1 MDSMKTAHPSAD
13 ILLSQLVLTTEALGP
28 AVEAV
33 GSAQF
38 LPALYEGLLRFVDI
52 DALHLDYEQSSPVGR
67 RIGWIGSYGSNPGL
81 VQQTMELYYRS
92 YANDDPTYG
101 EGTQGKEVQLL
112 QVSAQRVDTELRRAF
127 FDIGDIH
134 DECVVG
140 SDVQGVVYGMSVCR
154 TRRLPPFSLKE
165 LSVVKHL
172 ATLVLPLAALHK
184 RLAGAVSTDA
194 GTAGIPDS
202 LLAQWLGQSRAK
214 LTSREA
220 AVCSAFIQGMTT
232 QAVALSMGVKPS
244 SVETYAKRAFAKLEI
259 GSRRQ
264 LLASFVKSV
273 PFRDQSLHV

>member
-1 MDSMKTAHPSAD
+1 MKTAQSSAD
-13 ILLSQLVLTTEALGP
+13 IQLSQLALTTGALSP

-38 LPALYEGLLRFVDI
+38 LPALYEGLVRFVDF
-52 DALHLDYEQSSPVGR
+52 DALHLDYDQNSPTGR
-67 RIGWIGSYGSNPGL
+67 RVGWIGSFGKNPEL
-81 VQQTMELYYRS
+81 IQQTMELYYRS

-101 EGTQGKEVQLL
+101 EGAEGKEVQLL
-112 QVSAQRVDTELRRAF
+112 QVSAQRVDAELRRAF
-127 FDIGDIH
+127 YDIGDIH

-140 SDVQGVVYGMSVCR
+140 SVVQNVGYGMSVCR

-172 ATLVLPLAALHK
+172 ATLVLPLAAMHK
-184 RLAGAVSTDA
+184 RLAGALPADS

-202 LLAQWLGQSRAK
+202 LLTQWLGQSRAK

-220 AVCSAFIQGMTT
+220 AVCAAFIQGMTT
-232 QAVALSMGVKPS
+232 QAVAQSMGVKPS

-264 LLASFVKSV
+264 LLASFVRSV
-273 PFRDQSLHV
+273 PFRDQSLHVG

>member
-1 MDSMKTAHPSAD
+1 MKTAQSSTD
-13 ILLSQLVLTTEALGP
+13 IQLSQLVLTTEALSP

-38 LPALYEGLLRFVDI
+38 LPALYEGLVRFVDF
-52 DALHLDYEQSSPVGR
+52 DALHLDYDQSSPAGR
-67 RIGWIGSYGSNPGL
+67 RVGWIGSFGKNPEL
-81 VQQTMELYYRS
+81 IQQTMELYYRS

-101 EGTQGKEVQLL
+101 EASHGKEVQLL
-112 QVSAQRVDTELRRAF
+112 QVSAQRVDAELRRAF

-134 DECVVG
+134 DECAVG
-140 SDVQGVVYGMSVCR
+140 SVVQGVGYGMSVCR

-172 ATLVLPLAALHK
+172 ATLVLPLAAMHR
-184 RLAGAVSTDA
+184 RLAGPTSTDA
-194 GTAGIPDS
+194 ATAGIPDN

-214 LTSREA
+214 LTAREA

-232 QAVALSMGVKPS
+232 QAVAQSMGVKPS